1 MQPHGLRVS
10 LKPGLSVSASPL
22 PYNLDMGQNS
32 RIPHWKAPLNDARR
46 SVRNLHILNH
56 TYISQKEFFSLD
68 EHSMVLGPQ
77 KARTFYGLGVPI
89 GFRVQN

>member
-56 TYISQKEFFSLD
+56 TYISQKEFFPLMSILW
-68 EHSMVLGPQ
+68 SWGRRKLALFM
-77 KARTFYGLGVPI
+77 A
-89 GFRVQN
+89 